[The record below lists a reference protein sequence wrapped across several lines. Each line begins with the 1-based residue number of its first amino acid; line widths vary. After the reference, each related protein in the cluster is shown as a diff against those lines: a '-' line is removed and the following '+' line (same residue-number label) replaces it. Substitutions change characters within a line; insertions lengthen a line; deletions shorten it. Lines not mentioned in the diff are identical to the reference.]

1 MEIEGFKK
9 KSGRISLNIKI
20 TKELHSD
27 IADLRHQAAELGGTF
42 NVSSAVEDF
51 LSCFVKESQIAF
63 AKLRVG
69 KQKRDEEQLDF
80 DDSFDEFSK
89 KG

>member
-9 KSGRISLNIKI
+9 RAGRISLNIKI

-51 LSCFVKESQIAF
+51 LNGFVKESQIAF
-63 AKLRVG
+63 TKLRAG
-69 KQKRDEEQLDF
+69 RQKRDEEQLGF
-80 DDSFDEFSK
+80 DDNFDDFSK